1 MANKK
6 IPFSPPD
13 ITQSEIDAVIEV
25 MKSGWITSGPKVAK
39 FEENVSNYCKAN
51 HAVAVASA
59 TAGMELVLKCLGVG
73 EGDEVITTPYTYTST
88 SNVIL
93 HRGAKPVFVDVEK
106 DSFLIDINKIGDAI
120 TEKTKAIMTVDV
132 AGVPVDYDAIREVIK
147 SKGREDIILLS
158 DSAHSIGASYK
169 GKKVGGQMDFH
180 VFSYHAVKNLTTAE
194 GGGITYNDNHFHGKE
209 DLYKEFKYSSVNG
222 QSKDALTKMQAGAWE
237 YDIITDGLK
246 CNMTDISAAI
256 GLAQLERYEDMLAK
270 RKKIA
275 EIYNK
280 ILGEKEWAILPFAKD
295 ECRETSYHLYL
306 LRIKGFTESQR
317 NEVITMM
324 ANKDI
329 AVNVHYKPLPMFT
342 LYKGLGYKMEDY
354 PNAYNQYVNEI
365 TLPLYSIL
373 SLEDA
378 EYVAREFVSC
388 VDEVFEKG
396 IK

>member
-1 MANKK
+1 MTNKK

-13 ITQSEIDAVIEV
+13 ITEAEINEVIEV

-39 FEENVSNYCKAN
+39 FEENIAKYCETN
-51 HAVAVASA
+51 HAVAVSSA

-73 EGDEVITTPYTYTST
+73 EGDEVITTPYTYAST

-158 DSAHSIGASYK
+158 DSAHSVGASYK

-209 DLYKEFKYSSVNG
+209 DLYKEFKYSSLNG

-256 GLAQLERYEDMLAK
+256 GLVQLERYEDMLAK

-329 AVNVHYKPLPMFT
+329 ATNVHYKPLPMFT
-342 LYKGLGYKMEDY
+342 LYKNLGYKIEDY
-354 PNAYNQYVNEI
+354 PNAYAQYVNQI
-365 TLPLYSIL
+365 TLPVYSIL

-378 EYVAREFVSC
+378 EYVATELVKC
-388 VDEVFEKG
+388 VEKVL
-396 IK
+396 K

>member
-13 ITQSEIDAVIEV
+13 ITEAEINEVIEV

-39 FEENVSNYCKAN
+39 FEENIAKYCETN
-51 HAVAVASA
+51 HAVAVSSA

-73 EGDEVITTPYTYTST
+73 EGDEVITTPYTYAST

-158 DSAHSIGASYK
+158 DSAHSVGASYK

-209 DLYKEFKYSSVNG
+209 DLYKEFKYSSLNG

-256 GLAQLERYEDMLAK
+256 GLVQLERYEDMLSK
-270 RKKIA
+270 RRAIF
-275 EIYNK
+275 ETYNR
-280 ILGEKEWAILPFAKD
+280 ILGEKDWAILPFSKD
-295 ECRETSYHLYL
+295 ENKETSYHLYL
-306 LRIKGFTESQR
+306 LRIKGFSEEQR
-317 NEVITMM
+317 NLVIKMLAEM
-324 ANKDI
+324 DI
-329 AVNVHYKPLPMFT
+329 ATNVHYKPLPMFT
-342 LYKGLGYKMEDY
+342 LYKNLGYKIEDY
-354 PNAYNQYVNEI
+354 PNAYAQYVNQI
-365 TLPLYSIL
+365 TLPVYSIL

-378 EYVAREFVSC
+378 EYVATELVKC
-388 VDEVFEKG
+388 VEKVL
-396 IK
+396 K

>member
-256 GLAQLERYEDMLAK
+256 GLAQLERYEDMLSK
-270 RKKIA
+270 RRAIFDT
-275 EIYNK
+275 YNR
-280 ILGEKEWAILPFAKD
+280 ILGEKDWAILPFSKD
-295 ECRETSYHLYL
+295 ENKETSYHLYL
-306 LRIKGFTESQR
+306 LRIKGF
-317 NEVITMM
+317 N
-324 ANKDI
+324 
-329 AVNVHYKPLPMFT
+329 
-342 LYKGLGYKMEDY
+342 
-354 PNAYNQYVNEI
+354 
-365 TLPLYSIL
+365 
-373 SLEDA
+373 
-378 EYVAREFVSC
+378 
-388 VDEVFEKG
+388 
-396 IK
+396 

>member
-1 MANKK
+1 MTNKK

-13 ITQSEIDAVIEV
+13 ITEAEINEVIEV

-39 FEENVSNYCKAN
+39 FEENIAKYCETN
-51 HAVAVASA
+51 HAVAVSSA

-73 EGDEVITTPYTYTST
+73 EGDEVITTPYTYAST

-158 DSAHSIGASYK
+158 DSAHSVGASYK

-209 DLYKEFKYSSVNG
+209 DLYKEFKYSSLNG

-256 GLAQLERYEDMLAK
+256 GLVQLERYEDMLSK
-270 RKKIA
+270 RRAIF
-275 EIYNK
+275 ETYNR
-280 ILGEKEWAILPFAKD
+280 ILGEKDWAILPFSKD
-295 ECRETSYHLYL
+295 ENKETSYHLYL
-306 LRIKGFTESQR
+306 LRIKGFSEEQR
-317 NEVITMM
+317 NLVIKMLAEM
-324 ANKDI
+324 DI
-329 AVNVHYKPLPMFT
+329 ATNVHYKPLPMFT
-342 LYKGLGYKMEDY
+342 LYKNLGYKIEDY
-354 PNAYNQYVNEI
+354 PNAYAQYVNQI
-365 TLPLYSIL
+365 TLPVYSIL

-378 EYVAREFVSC
+378 EYVATELVKC
-388 VDEVFEKG
+388 VEKVL
-396 IK
+396 K

>member
-1 MANKK
+1 MTNKK

-13 ITQSEIDAVIEV
+13 ITEAEINEVIEV

-39 FEENVSNYCKAN
+39 FEENIAKYCETN
-51 HAVAVASA
+51 HAVAVSSA

-73 EGDEVITTPYTYTST
+73 EGDEVITTPYTYAST

-158 DSAHSIGASYK
+158 DSAHSVGASYK

-256 GLAQLERYEDMLAK
+256 GLVQLERYEDMLAK

-280 ILGEKEWAILPFAKD
+280 ILGEKEWVILPFAKD